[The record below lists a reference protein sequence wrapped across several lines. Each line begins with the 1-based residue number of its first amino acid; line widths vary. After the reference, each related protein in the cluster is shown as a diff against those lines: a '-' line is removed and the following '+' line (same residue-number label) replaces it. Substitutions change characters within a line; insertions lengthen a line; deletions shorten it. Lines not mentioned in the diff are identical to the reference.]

1 MAVNKNNKLKTI
13 LNKNSITFAV
23 IGLLIQPF
31 CFATSYDDQLIEP
44 TKKQLDDHASNKQAE
59 PISFLPIPTFI
70 TEPAVGPGLGVVGL
84 FFHSNDKK
92 PKKPAKVGSTLP
104 QSISIVGALATKNG
118 TKGGAVGHV
127 TFWDEDRI
135 RYQGILGYAS
145 VNLDFYNLSEIDVIT
160 PITLNIE
167 GPALLQNVKVRY
179 DDSNFFFGAKQMYR
193 HVELSLA
200 DNPFNRLPLP
210 DGFVINHLDLEINT
224 SGLGAIMEYDS
235 RDNPLDPELGIDYTA
250 EYMVYDK
257 ALGSDI
263 DYSSLKIKAL
273 NYWALTDKSNLA
285 FRIQYDSV
293 NNKEEK
299 PLPVYIPPSIHL
311 RGVSASRYQG
321 LNVIVSELEA
331 SYKITEK
338 IKLNAFT
345 GLGWAADHFS
355 DLSSSKT
362 INTYGAG
369 FRYLVDKHYGIWLG
383 LDVAKGPEESAIYI
397 QAGSTW

>member
-1 MAVNKNNKLKTI
+1 MREFNLSWLIRITI
-13 LNKNSITFAV
+13 L
-23 IGLLIQPF
+23 GLAFSAPF
-31 CFATSYDDQLIEP
+31 CIASSVEDYVITPTEQQLNNQKP
-44 TKKQLDDHASNKQAE
+44 KAE
-59 PISFLPIPTFI
+59 QPISFLPIPTFI

-84 FFHSNDKK
+84 FFHGNDKK
-92 PKKPAKVGSTLP
+92 TKKPVKEGTTLP

-135 RYQGILGYAS
+135 RYQGIVGYAS
-145 VNLDFYNLSEIDVIT
+145 VNLDFYNLSEIDAIT

-167 GPALLQNVKVRY
+167 GPAILQNVKIRY

-210 DGFVINHLDLEINT
+210 DGFIVNHLNLDIDT
-224 SGLGAIMEYDS
+224 SGVGAIMEYDS
-235 RDNPLDPELGIDYTA
+235 RDNPLDPELGLDYKA
-250 EYMVYDK
+250 EYMLYDK

-263 DYSSLKIKAL
+263 DYSSFKIKAL
-273 NYWALTDKSNLA
+273 NYWALTEKSNLGLR
-285 FRIQYDSV
+285 FQYDSV
-293 NNKEEK
+293 NNKEDK
-299 PLPVYIPPSIHL
+299 SLPVYIPPSIRL

-321 LNVIVSELEA
+321 LNVLVSELEA

-345 GLGWAADHFS
+345 GLGWASDHFS

-369 FRYLVDKHYGIWLG
+369 FRYLVDKHYGIRIG
-383 LDVAKGPEESAIYI
+383 LDIATGPEENAIYI